1 MNLSK
6 KTFMYSAL
14 LSGMILSLI
23 LIYFI
28 VMLPSLYTDYLSKSH
43 YQAIKKIQEE
53 YIKNEDYSNI
63 YSPNP
68 SGTISVKIP
77 SSGKDIY
84 ASNTFGTAKITIKDD
99 EIDLINLLDKVRYY
113 ANNTEELKE
122 LEDYDI
128 KFFETLKNSFY
139 KDNFIDELPINFEF
153 VRSNNKNPFTH
164 GSSKMN
170 IVGDDTIIFE
180 LNNFDGINY

>member
-1 MNLSK
+1 MVRCTPSIRWQ
-6 KTFMYSAL
+6 M
-14 LSGMILSLI
+14 M
-23 LIYFI
+23 FI
-28 VMLPSLYTDYLSKSH
+28 RS
-43 YQAIKKIQEE
+43 IKKIQED

-99 EIDLINLLDKVRYY
+99 EVDLINLLDKVRYY

-122 LEDYDI
+122 LEDY
-128 KFFETLKNSFY
+128 
-139 KDNFIDELPINFEF
+139 
-153 VRSNNKNPFTH
+153 SN
-164 GSSKMN
+164 
-170 IVGDDTIIFE
+170 
-180 LNNFDGINY
+180 